1 MYKFADRFDVAS
13 PLLWLQPGSKTYQFW
28 GFGITSKEVR
38 NDISVSTM
46 ETLKKIDGIVE
57 KSSNVKQVS
66 AQAKNYEPFWDKIK
80 NVDTQ
85 SEDYEGVMWLVHATC
100 HSNFHNKKKLE
111 TNSKTKNKWNDEQ
124 NSKDIDLVSDERTNP
139 EESVLFLRRTSGANV
154 IYPVCFVL
162 KRMNYIILNTVH

>member
-66 AQAKNYEPFWDKIK
+66 AQAKDYEPFWDKIK

-111 TNSKTKNKWNDEQ
+111 TNSKQKINEMMSRIAKILILLVMKGQIQKNQ
-124 NSKDIDLVSDERTNP
+124 
-139 EESVLFLRRTSGANV
+139 
-154 IYPVCFVL
+154 C
-162 KRMNYIILNTVH
+162 